1 MVINA
6 TNSLFRAD
14 AMKLLYL
21 SALQHDAGHTLRL
34 KKPAEYFCCYKQDT
48 LFTVNVYTS
57 TRLPKKTHKMRDSLF
72 FMNCITK
79 ASLILQHSI
88 TV

>member
-1 MVINA
+1 MVIKA
-6 TNSLFRAD
+6 TNSLFRGD

-21 SALQHDAGHTLRL
+21 SALQHDVGHTLRL
-34 KKPAEYFCCYKQDT
+34 KKLAEYFCCYKKDT
-48 LFTVNVYTS
+48 LYTVNVYS
-57 TRLPKKTHKMRDSLF
+57 SARLPKKTHKMRDSLF
-72 FMNCITK
+72 FMNCIKK